1 MMDQLKAMP
10 KAGDSFI
17 YDNYKFEIMDIDG
30 RRIDKIL
37 LEIIDKSEDLS

>member
-17 YDNYKFEIMDIDG
+17 HDNYKFEIMDIDG

-37 LEIIDKSEDLS
+37 LEIIDKSEYLS